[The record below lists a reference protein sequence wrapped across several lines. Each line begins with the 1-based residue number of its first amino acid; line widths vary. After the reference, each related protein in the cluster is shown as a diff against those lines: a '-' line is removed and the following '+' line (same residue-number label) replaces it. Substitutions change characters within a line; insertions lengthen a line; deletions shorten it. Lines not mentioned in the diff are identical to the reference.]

1 MRVRLGVQTRHH
13 VKTVAATSSSQP
25 NSETLDVREV
35 LVHPRKVF
43 HPCMCELRGGATVIA
58 TTLIGYDDMKVAVR
72 MTTMRRP

>member
-1 MRVRLGVQTRHH
+1 
-13 VKTVAATSSSQP
+13 
-25 NSETLDVREV
+25 VREV

-43 HPCMCELRGGATVIA
+43 HPCMCELRGGATVVA